1 MIDIFKNMPSYSSLN
16 KWDQLAV
23 WRIHDKYPMDIERIA
38 EIFITLDKNEYATR
52 IRVERECMYGYRIY
66 K

>member
-1 MIDIFKNMPSYSSLN
+1 MIDINRDMPSYSSLN
-16 KWDQLAV
+16 KWEQMV
-23 WRIHDKYPMDIERIA
+23 VRSIHRAYPMDIERIA

-52 IRVERECMYGYRIY
+52 IRVERECMYGYNIY

>member
-1 MIDIFKNMPSYSSLN
+1 MIDIFKDFPTFASLN
-16 KWDQLAV
+16 EWDQLTV
-23 WRIHDKYPMDIERIA
+23 LGIHDKYPMDIERIA
-38 EIFITLDKNEYATR
+38 EIFIALDKNEYATR